1 MATLIGSIIVFM
13 LVIMLHELGH
23 FTVAKLVGIKVN
35 EFSIGMGPKL
45 IQKEK
50 GETKYSIRA
59 LPIGGYVAM
68 EGEEESSDDPRS
80 FENVSIPKKMAV
92 VLAGAFMN
100 FVLAIVAFFFV
111 ALLLGS
117 STTNVGVVIE
127 NSPAYIAG
135 VQKDDK
141 ILSVN
146 DKEIKSWQE
155 TIEEISSTKNG
166 EIIKLELNRNGEK
179 ITKEITPELKDGVPT
194 VGIGTKLEKSVS
206 KSILSAFQMTWYI
219 VISIIDVF
227 KLIFSGNFNM
237 QLLSGPVGV
246 ISQIGKET
254 AKGIVYL
261 INILGIISAN
271 LGVVNLLPIPALDGG
286 KFLFLLIEA
295 ITGKKINEKFETT
308 ISLIGFSFLI
318 GLMLYVT
325 IFGDLARII
334 SR

>member
-23 FTVAKLVGIKVN
+23 FTIAKLVGIKVN

-45 IQKEK
+45 IQKQK

-68 EGEEESSDDPRS
+68 EGEDESSNDPRS

-92 VLAGAFMN
+92 IVAGAFMN
-100 FVLAIVAFFFV
+100 FVLAVVAFFFV
-111 ALLLGS
+111 ALLMGS
-117 STTNVGVVIE
+117 ATTSIGVVVE
-127 NSPAYIAG
+127 NSPAYVAG
-135 VQKDDK
+135 IQKNDE

-146 DKEIKSWQE
+146 DKDVKSWQE
-155 TIEEISSTKNG
+155 IIEGISSTKD
-166 EIIKLELNRNGEK
+166 ESVELKLNRNNK
-179 ITKEITPELKDGVPT
+179 TITKKITPEIKNGVST
-194 VGIGTKLEKSVS
+194 IGIGTKLEKSAS
-206 KSILSAFQMTWYI
+206 KSIISAFKMTGY
-219 VISIIDVF
+219 VIMSIFDVF

-237 QLLSGPVGV
+237 QLLAGPVGV
-246 ISQIGKET
+246 ISQIGEET
-254 AKGIVYL
+254 AKGAIYL

-286 KFLFLLIEA
+286 KFFILLIEA
-295 ITGKKINEKFETT
+295 ITGKKLNEKFEST
-308 ISLIGFSFLI
+308 ISLIGFAFLI

-325 IFGDLARII
+325 VFGDLARIFN
-334 SR
+334 R